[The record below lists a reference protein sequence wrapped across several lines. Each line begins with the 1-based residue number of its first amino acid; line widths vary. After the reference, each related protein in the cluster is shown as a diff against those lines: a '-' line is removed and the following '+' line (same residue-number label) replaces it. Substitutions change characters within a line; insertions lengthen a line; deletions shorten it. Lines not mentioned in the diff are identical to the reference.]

1 MAVFLLEKNN
11 MARVLSRLDILLHAD
26 TANYQ
31 REMTRATNET
41 RRQLRSIA
49 DYGQQVSSQ
58 LRSAFLQIGGIAAV
72 TGLGH
77 SIISAQREFDVLN
90 AQLVTAAGSVEAAA
104 AAMEELQEFAKV
116 TPYGLSQAVEGFSK
130 LKNLGLEASIAS
142 LTSFGNTAS
151 AMGKDL
157 MQMIEAVA
165 DASTFEFERL
175 KEFGIKANQ
184 EKDKVSFTFQGI
196 TTEVAK
202 NAKAIE
208 EYLLKIGNVQFGAA
222 MEARAKTLD
231 GAISAMGDSWQG
243 FLRSMGN
250 ADIGG
255 ISYLDAV
262 KDAVIKVSDAMDWA
276 AQNTNVVLLAIGA
289 TALHFGRT
297 MISTGIGVA
306 TGWVSSMAGVASSTL
321 AATFAANN
329 ATVAYN
335 MWFAASVRIVGGIV
349 SAATA
354 VQSATAATLGYG
366 RALLGLTSGFNTAT
380 VAARLHTAAI
390 AGATAAKRAFI
401 GVGIL
406 AANTIT
412 GIGSAFASLGRI
424 ILAHPIITLTAV
436 IGAVIAR
443 TEGLNGAIKSL
454 GDAFNVTAILAGNFI
469 NGVVDGLGVAWT
481 AASNYFSNLMGGADK
496 ATSFAKTSFGGFF
509 ANTEKGFVGVL
520 QVTARVFDLAGAH
533 VVTFAQHAWKNI
545 SSLGTSIINLFKKV
559 GNEITKTFEII
570 VNNQINKINSVID
583 GINYIA
589 GMFGGAVIPK
599 VAQVSFGQMQY
610 GQTSYG
616 FGGYSANLQS
626 NNQHYL
632 ESGVLVANEQV
643 KANQK
648 LAQSYNDVS
657 KKADEAAKAAEK
669 KAAADKKGRKKA
681 DEAAKAQ
688 KKLTQAYFE
697 QAQSLERRIAE
708 AGHGNRHVFEL
719 DKIKLETDN
728 ASFGR
733 LFALPEWE
741 KNNLKSLA
749 ADLDTFEVTN
759 AIVDKVRDLDVQ
771 KLSLRSRTM
780 LDDMELTLANYRELL
795 GNIDKFERINIELED
810 GTKVKPSDYLRK
822 TVLAVEQSKAD
833 FEFWKEK
840 EELGKELKLA
850 SQSNEISRQLLEFEQ
865 KNKDFISKYEQLQ
878 DKELFKSDFE
888 ELKRLAD
895 EHEAFQRRAFAIKES
910 LDYINETD
918 KEIAE
923 RQAELDVALVKGGKL
938 HQDLYAIEQER
949 QKTLDKYQAL
959 QDAGFTKE
967 FENIKVKAD
976 ELALANQKLVVQK
989 AYKALTDNLMT
1000 DEEKRLETLKEQL
1013 NVINAQ
1019 SVIMGQS
1026 VDIERAKQLI
1036 SQSVGLAT
1044 PTNPYEQ
1051 LDAKVKNQYDTLDA
1065 GLKKLLENERLTE
1078 EERIKITKWGET
1090 ERAKIKKAYSIATNN
1105 LILSDSENMFGSL
1118 ASIAKDGLGEQSKL
1132 YRVMFAMQQ
1141 GFAIAQA
1148 SIAMSQAM
1156 SRGLAEGFP
1165 KGLADMAMAA
1175 AHGAKI
1181 ISAIKSV
1188 VMPVGQ
1194 AHDGIMSVPKSGT
1207 WNLEKGERVLPRHTA
1222 QNLDNTLNRLQG
1234 GGQVINVSV
1243 TVNAN
1248 NGDVQADEIM
1258 GKRMG
1263 DAIKL
1268 AVQSEL
1274 QKERRQGGLLY
1285 GR

>member
-1 MAVFLLEKNN
+1 

-49 DYGQQVSSQ
+49 DYGQQVSGQ

-90 AQLVTAAGSVEAAA
+90 AQLVTAAGSAEAAA
-104 AAMEELQEFAKV
+104 AAMAELQEFAKV

-222 MEARAKTLD
+222 MESRAKTLD
-231 GAISAMGDSWQG
+231 GAISAMSDSWQG
-243 FLRSMGN
+243 FLRSVGN

-262 KDAVIKVSDAMDWA
+262 KEAVIRVSDAMDWA
-276 AQNTNVVLLAIGA
+276 AQNTNVVLLAISA

-321 AATFAANN
+321 ATTFAANN

-335 MWFAASVRIVGGIV
+335 MWFAASVRMVGGIV
-349 SAATA
+349 NAATA

-406 AANTIT
+406 TANTIT

-610 GQTSYG
+610 GQTNYG
-616 FGGYSANLQS
+616 FGGYSADLQS

-648 LAQSYNDVS
+648 LAQSYNEVS
-657 KKADEAAKAAEK
+657 KSAEAAAKATENK
-669 KAAADKKGRKKA
+669 SGKDSKAKSNKSKDKKEKTTTHDEKYKEFVDNYNAQMREWNKMRWFFQETLQTELIKIGYEIQRKDGKFFEA
-681 DEAAKAQ
+681 DEKTKSNLRKWAMEMDTEKANFELATVYSDTMREARLARTNGSKYLEVAHDLNHYSNTWHLAGEEQ
-688 KKLTQAYFE
+688 KKNILSTFALLEATTATEELKKQTKEITKELELLDVKNDAMREIVAIDYEHNELLE
-697 QAQSLERRIAE
+697 QHNHLLE
-708 AGHGNRHVFEL
+708 AGHKKEYETIARAAEL
-719 DKIKLETDN
+719 L
-728 ASFGR
+728 
-733 LFALPEWE
+733 WQE
-741 KNNLKSLA
+741 KQKVIITKEYFNLVESLKS
-749 ADLDTFEVTN
+749 
-759 AIVDKVRDLDVQ
+759 
-771 KLSLRSRTM
+771 
-780 LDDMELTLANYRELL
+780 
-795 GNIDKFERINIELED
+795 ED
-810 GTKVKPSDYLRK
+810 
-822 TVLAVEQSKAD
+822 
-833 FEFWKEK
+833 
-840 EELGKELKLA
+840 
-850 SQSNEISRQLLEFEQ
+850 
-865 KNKDFISKYEQLQ
+865 
-878 DKELFKSDFE
+878 
-888 ELKRLAD
+888 
-895 EHEAFQRRAFAIKES
+895 
-910 LDYINETD
+910 
-918 KEIAE
+918 
-923 RQAELDVALVKGGKL
+923 
-938 HQDLYAIEQER
+938 
-949 QKTLDKYQAL
+949 
-959 QDAGFTKE
+959 
-967 FENIKVKAD
+967 
-976 ELALANQKLVVQK
+976 
-989 AYKALTDNLMT
+989 
-1000 DEEKRLETLKEQL
+1000 EKRLDTLKEQL
-1013 NVINAQ
+1013 DVINAH
-1019 SVIMGQS
+1019 SLIMKQS

-1036 SQSVGLAT
+1036 SQSIGLAT
-1044 PTNPYEQ
+1044 LTNPYEQ

-1090 ERAKIKKAYSIATNN
+1090 ERAKIKKAYSTATNN

-1118 ASIAKDGLGEQSKL
+1118 ASIAKDGLGEQSRL
-1132 YRVMFAMQQ
+1132 YRIMFAMQQ

-1156 SRGLAEGFP
+1156 SAGLSKGFP
-1165 KGLADMAMAA
+1165 LGLTDMAMAA

-1222 QNLDNTLNRLQG
+1222 QNLDHTLANLQDKRQG
-1234 GGQVINVSV
+1234 ETKIIINNYSGEKTDVQQMP
-1243 TVNAN
+1243 
-1248 NGDVQADEIM
+1248 NGDMMVTIGKMIDAKVDAKVNQRFLQA
-1258 GKRMG
+1258 
-1263 DAIKL
+1263 
-1268 AVQSEL
+1268 
-1274 QKERRQGGLLY
+1274 RRQGGELY

>member
-1 MAVFLLEKNN
+1 

-58 LRSAFLQIGGIAAV
+58 LRNAFLQIGGIAAV

-90 AQLVTAAGSVEAAA
+90 AQLVTAAGSAEAAA
-104 AAMEELQEFAKV
+104 AAMAELQEFAKV

-243 FLRSMGN
+243 FLRSVGN

-306 TGWVSSMAGVASSTL
+306 TGWISSMAGVASSTL

-406 AANTIT
+406 TANTIT

-443 TEGLNGAIKSL
+443 TEGLDGAIKSL
-454 GDAFNVTAILAGNFI
+454 GDTFSVAGLLAVDFI
-469 NGVVDGLGVAWT
+469 GGVVDGLGTAWT
-481 AASNYFSNLMGGADK
+481 ATSNYLSNFMGESAN
-496 ATSFAKTSFGGFF
+496 ATSFAQTAFGGFF

-610 GQTSYG
+610 GQTNYG
-616 FGGYSANLQS
+616 FGGYSADLQS

-632 ESGVLVANEQV
+632 ESSVLAANEQV

-648 LAQSYNDVS
+648 LAQSYNEVS
-657 KKADEAAKAAEK
+657 KSAEAAAKATENK
-669 KAAADKKGRKKA
+669 SGKDGKAKSNKSKDKKEKTTTHDEKYKEFVDNYNAQMREWNKMRWFFQETLQTELIKIGYEIQRKDGKFFEA
-681 DEAAKAQ
+681 DEKTKSNLRKWAMEMDTEKANFELATVYSDTMREARLARTNGSKYLEVAHDLNHYGNTWHLAGDEQ
-688 KKLTQAYFE
+688 KKNILSTFALLEATTATEELKKQTKEITKELELLDVKNDAMREIVAIDYEHNELLE
-697 QAQSLERRIAE
+697 QHNHLLE
-708 AGHGNRHVFEL
+708 AGHKKEYETIARAAEL
-719 DKIKLETDN
+719 LRQEKQKIIITKEYFNLVE
-728 ASFGR
+728 S
-733 LFALPEWE
+733 
-741 KNNLKSLA
+741 LKS
-749 ADLDTFEVTN
+749 
-759 AIVDKVRDLDVQ
+759 
-771 KLSLRSRTM
+771 
-780 LDDMELTLANYRELL
+780 
-795 GNIDKFERINIELED
+795 ED
-810 GTKVKPSDYLRK
+810 
-822 TVLAVEQSKAD
+822 
-833 FEFWKEK
+833 
-840 EELGKELKLA
+840 
-850 SQSNEISRQLLEFEQ
+850 
-865 KNKDFISKYEQLQ
+865 
-878 DKELFKSDFE
+878 
-888 ELKRLAD
+888 
-895 EHEAFQRRAFAIKES
+895 
-910 LDYINETD
+910 
-918 KEIAE
+918 
-923 RQAELDVALVKGGKL
+923 
-938 HQDLYAIEQER
+938 
-949 QKTLDKYQAL
+949 
-959 QDAGFTKE
+959 
-967 FENIKVKAD
+967 
-976 ELALANQKLVVQK
+976 
-989 AYKALTDNLMT
+989 
-1000 DEEKRLETLKEQL
+1000 EKRLDTLKEQL
-1013 NVINAQ
+1013 DVINAH
-1019 SVIMGQS
+1019 SLIMKQS

-1036 SQSVGLAT
+1036 SQSIGLAT

-1051 LDAKVKNQYDTLDA
+1051 LDAKVKNQYDALDA

-1078 EERIKITKWGET
+1078 EERIKLT
-1090 ERAKIKKAYSIATNN
+1090 EFSKAKRMEIEEAYVKARND
-1105 LILSDSENMFGSL
+1105 LILTDSINMFGSL
-1118 ASIAKDGLGEQSKL
+1118 ASIARDGWGEQSKL
-1132 YRVMFAMQQ
+1132 YRAMFAMQQ

-1156 SRGLAEGFP
+1156 SAGLSKGFP
-1165 KGLADMAMAA
+1165 LGLTDMAMAA

-1222 QNLDNTLNRLQG
+1222 QNLDNTLNRLNG
-1234 GGQVINVSV
+1234 RGETKVIINNYTSEKASV
-1243 TVNAN
+1243 EQQP
-1248 NGDVQADEIM
+1248 NGDFMVTI
-1258 GKRMG
+1258 GKIIDGR
-1263 DAIKL
+1263 IEQKFN
-1268 AVQSEL
+1268 
-1274 QKERRQGGLLY
+1274 KERRQGGLLY
-1285 GR
+1285 SR

>member
-1 MAVFLLEKNN
+1 MEKNN

-41 RRQLRSIA
+41 RWQLRSIA
-49 DYGQQVSSQ
+49 DYGQQVSGQ

-90 AQLVTAAGSVEAAA
+90 AQLVTAAGSAEAAA
-104 AAMEELQEFAKV
+104 AAMAELQEFAKV

-262 KDAVIKVSDAMDWA
+262 KEAVIRVSDAMDWA

-306 TGWVSSMAGVASSTL
+306 TGWISSMAGVASSTL

-406 AANTIT
+406 TANTIT

-454 GDAFNVTAILAGNFI
+454 GEAFDVTAILAGNFI
-469 NGVVDGLGVAWT
+469 NGVVDGLGMAWT

-533 VVTFAQHAWKNI
+533 VVTFVQHAWKNI
-545 SSLGTSIINLFKKV
+545 SSLATSIINLFKKV

-616 FGGYSANLQS
+616 FGGYSADLQS

-632 ESGVLVANEQV
+632 ESSVLAANEQV

-648 LAQSYNDVS
+648 LAQSYNEVS
-657 KKADEAAKAAEK
+657 KSAEAAAKATENK
-669 KAAADKKGRKKA
+669 SGKDGKAKSNKSKDKKEKEKTTKHDEKYKEFVDNYNAQMREWNKMRWFFQETLQTELIKIGYEIQRKDGKFFEA
-681 DEAAKAQ
+681 DEKTKSNLRKWAMEMDTEKANFELATVYSDTMREARLARTNGSKYLEVAHDLNHYGNTWHLAGEEQ
-688 KKLTQAYFE
+688 KKNILSTFALLEATTATEELKKQTKEITKELELLDVKNDAMREIVAIDYEHNELLE
-697 QAQSLERRIAE
+697 QHNHLLE
-708 AGHGNRHVFEL
+708 AGHKKEYETIARAAEL
-719 DKIKLETDN
+719 L
-728 ASFGR
+728 R
-733 LFALPEWE
+733 QE
-741 KNNLKSLA
+741 KQKVIITKEYFNLVESLKS
-749 ADLDTFEVTN
+749 
-759 AIVDKVRDLDVQ
+759 
-771 KLSLRSRTM
+771 
-780 LDDMELTLANYRELL
+780 
-795 GNIDKFERINIELED
+795 ED
-810 GTKVKPSDYLRK
+810 
-822 TVLAVEQSKAD
+822 
-833 FEFWKEK
+833 
-840 EELGKELKLA
+840 
-850 SQSNEISRQLLEFEQ
+850 
-865 KNKDFISKYEQLQ
+865 
-878 DKELFKSDFE
+878 
-888 ELKRLAD
+888 
-895 EHEAFQRRAFAIKES
+895 
-910 LDYINETD
+910 
-918 KEIAE
+918 
-923 RQAELDVALVKGGKL
+923 
-938 HQDLYAIEQER
+938 
-949 QKTLDKYQAL
+949 
-959 QDAGFTKE
+959 
-967 FENIKVKAD
+967 
-976 ELALANQKLVVQK
+976 
-989 AYKALTDNLMT
+989 
-1000 DEEKRLETLKEQL
+1000 EKRLDTLKEQL
-1013 NVINAQ
+1013 DVINAH
-1019 SVIMGQS
+1019 SLIMKQS

-1078 EERIKITKWGET
+1078 EELIKLT
-1090 ERAKIKKAYSIATNN
+1090 EFSKAKRMEIEEAYVKARND
-1105 LILSDSENMFGSL
+1105 LILTNSINMFGSL
-1118 ASIAKDGLGEQSKL
+1118 ASIARDGWGEQSKL
-1132 YRVMFAMQQ
+1132 YRAMFAMQQ

-1148 SIAMSQAM
+1148 SIAMSQAI
-1156 SRGLAEGFP
+1156 SAGLSKGFP
-1165 KGLADMAMAA
+1165 LGLTDMAMAA

-1222 QNLDNTLNRLQG
+1222 QNLDNTLNRLNG
-1234 GGQVINVSV
+1234 RGETKVIINNYTSEKASV
-1243 TVNAN
+1243 EQQP
-1248 NGDVQADEIM
+1248 NGDFMVTI
-1258 GKRMG
+1258 GKMMKQVGRTEAQQLMYQETRQNG
-1263 DAIKL
+1263 YLDKL
-1268 AVQSEL
+1268 Y
-1274 QKERRQGGLLY
+1274 RR
-1285 GR
+1285 